1 MEIAGCVA
9 IITGAGSGMGA
20 ATARYLHERG
30 AKVALLDEQITRIE
44 AEADAL
50 KGLAVLCDVSDAHS
64 AELAVKR
71 VVDTWGSV
79 AICLN
84 CAGIGPAARIVR
96 RTGAMPLSDFERV
109 IRVNLIGTF
118 NLLRLCAAQ
127 MVQQEPMN
135 EEGERGV
142 IINTASIA
150 AFEGQIGQAAYSASK
165 GGIVSLTLPAAREL
179 AQFGIR
185 VVTVAP
191 GVVATPMMAAL
202 PKEVQTSLA
211 SAVPFPKRLGQ
222 PSEYARLVKE
232 IIENRYL
239 NGTVIRLDGALRMS
253 AK

>member
-50 KGLAVLCDVSDAHS
+50 KGLAVLCDVSDARS

>member
-50 KGLAVLCDVSDAHS
+50 KGLAVLCDVSDARS

-150 AFEGQIGQAAYSASK
+150 
-165 GGIVSLTLPAAREL
+165 
-179 AQFGIR
+179 
-185 VVTVAP
+185 
-191 GVVATPMMAAL
+191 
-202 PKEVQTSLA
+202 
-211 SAVPFPKRLGQ
+211 
-222 PSEYARLVKE
+222 
-232 IIENRYL
+232 
-239 NGTVIRLDGALRMS
+239 
-253 AK
+253 